1 MAPSPTT
8 RARTPQSKIGEL
20 MPKPPSPSRFPWP
33 ALPPMPLPA
42 FLAAMDAPRR
52 NLTLALG
59 ASLLLHAT
67 LLAVRFTPPDFID
80 KARERAMDVI
90 LVNSKSKSR
99 PDKAQAKAQTNLDG
113 GGNTEEDRR
122 AKTPLP
128 PSPNTREGADLLE
141 AQRRVAELE
150 AQQQQMMTRMTGE
163 KAVSPDKTQNN
174 PTPAPAAT
182 RSGVDLASSALAIA
196 RIEGQISRQMDEYN
210 QRPRKKFIGARVEE
224 YRFAQYVEDWRQ
236 KIERIGNLNYPDAA
250 KGRLYGSL
258 VITVIIK
265 ANGDLDRVEVNRS
278 SGQRLLD
285 DAARR
290 IVQMAAPYAAFP
302 DAIRRDTDV
311 LEITRTWTFTNADR
325 LRSD

>member
-1 MAPSPTT
+1 
-8 RARTPQSKIGEL
+8 
-20 MPKPPSPSRFPWP
+20 MPMPPRLSRP
-33 ALPPMPLPA
+33 ALPSIQMPA
-42 FLAAMDAPRR
+42 FLAAMDAPQR

-59 ASLLLHAT
+59 ISLLLHAA
-67 LLAVRFTPPDFID
+67 LLAVRFTPPDIFD

-113 GGNTEEDRR
+113 GGNTEEDLR

-128 PSPNTREGADLLE
+128 PSPNTREGTDLVE

-150 AQQQQMMTRMTGE
+150 AQQQKMMTRLASE
-163 KAVSPDKTQNN
+163 KAVAADKNRN
-174 PTPAPAAT
+174 SPTPAPAEIRTGA
-182 RSGVDLASSALAIA
+182 DLASSALAIA
-196 RIEGQISRQMDEYN
+196 RIEGQISRQLEEYN

-258 VITVIIK
+258 VLTVIIK
-265 ANGDLDRVEVNRS
+265 SNGDLDRVEVNRS

-290 IVQMAAPYAAFP
+290 IVQMSAPFAAFP
-302 DAIRRDTDV
+302 EAIRRDTDV

>member
-1 MAPSPTT
+1 M
-8 RARTPQSKIGEL
+8 
-20 MPKPPSPSRFPWP
+20 
-33 ALPPMPLPA
+33 PA
-42 FLAAMDAPRR
+42 FLAAMDTPQR
-52 NLTLALG
+52 NLTLAIG
-59 ASLLLHAT
+59 ASLLIHAL

-80 KARERAMDVI
+80 KARERALDVI

-99 PDKAQAKAQTNLDG
+99 PDKAQARAQTNLDG
-113 GGNTEEDRR
+113 GGNTDEDRR

-128 PSPNTREGADLLE
+128 PSPNTREGRDLIE

-150 AQQQQMMTRMTGE
+150 AQQQQQMTRL
-163 KAVSPDKTQNN
+163 KSDRSVSADRTQN
-174 PTPAPAAT
+174 TPAPDPV
-182 RSGVDLASSALAIA
+182 RSGADLASSALAVA
-196 RIEGQISRQMDEYN
+196 RLEGQIARQMEEYN

-236 KIERIGNLNYPDAA
+236 KIERIGNLNYPAAA

-258 VITVIIK
+258 VLTVIIK
-265 ANGDLDRVEVNRS
+265 ANGDLERVEVSRS
-278 SGQRLLD
+278 SGQGLLD

-290 IVQMAAPYAAFP
+290 IVQMSSPFAAFP
-302 DAIRRDTDV
+302 ESIRRDTDV

>member
-1 MAPSPTT
+1 M
-8 RARTPQSKIGEL
+8 
-20 MPKPPSPSRFPWP
+20 
-33 ALPPMPLPA
+33 PA

-59 ASLLLHAT
+59 VSLLLHGV
-67 LLAVRFTPPDFID
+67 LLAVRFTPPDFVD
-80 KARERAMDVI
+80 RARERALEVI
-90 LVNSKSKSR
+90 LVNSKSKSK

-128 PSPNTREGADLLE
+128 PSSNTREGDQLVD

-150 AQQQQMMTRMTGE
+150 AQAQMQLTRLKGE
-163 KAVSPDKTQNN
+163 RSVSADRTKPEPN
-174 PTPAPAAT
+174 PTADPART
-182 RSGVDLASSALAIA
+182 GLDMASSAMAIA
-196 RIEGQISRQMDEYN
+196 RLEGQIARQMEEYN

-236 KIERIGNLNYPDAA
+236 KIERIGNLNYPAAA

-258 VITVIIK
+258 VLTVIIK
-265 ANGDLDRVEVNRS
+265 ADGELKHVEVSRS
-278 SGQRLLD
+278 SGQALLD

-290 IVQMAAPYAAFP
+290 IVQLAAPYARFP
-302 DAIRRDTDV
+302 ESIRKDTDE

-325 LRSD
+325 LRAD

>member
-1 MAPSPTT
+1 M
-8 RARTPQSKIGEL
+8 
-20 MPKPPSPSRFPWP
+20 
-33 ALPPMPLPA
+33 PA

-59 ASLLLHAT
+59 ASLLLHGV
-67 LLAVRFTPPDFID
+67 LLVVRFTPPDFIE
-80 KARERAMDVI
+80 KARERALDVI
-90 LVNSKSKSR
+90 LVNSKSKAK
-99 PDKAQAKAQTNLDG
+99 PDKAQAKAQANLDG
-113 GGNTEEDRR
+113 GGNTDEDRR

-128 PSPNTREGADLLE
+128 PSPSTQEGRELIE

-150 AQQQQMMTRMTGE
+150 AQTQQQMTRLKSE
-163 KAVSPDKTQNN
+163 RAVSTDTSKVN
-174 PTPAPAAT
+174 PVAAPEPN
-182 RSGVDLASSALAIA
+182 RSGADLASSALAIA
-196 RIEGQISRQMDEYN
+196 RIEGQIARQLEEYN

-250 KGRLYGSL
+250 RGRLYGSL
-258 VITVIIK
+258 VLTVVIK

-302 DAIRRDTDV
+302 ESIRRDTDV
-311 LEITRTWTFTNADR
+311 LEITRTWTFTNMDR

>member
-1 MAPSPTT
+1 
-8 RARTPQSKIGEL
+8 
-20 MPKPPSPSRFPWP
+20 
-33 ALPPMPLPA
+33 
-42 FLAAMDAPRR
+42 MDPPRR

-59 ASLLLHAT
+59 ASLLLHGM
-67 LLAVRFTPPDFID
+67 LLAVRFTPPDFVD
-80 KARERAMDVI
+80 RARERALEVI
-90 LVNSKSKSR
+90 LVNSKSKSK
-99 PDKAQAKAQTNLDG
+99 PSKAQAKAQTNLDG

-128 PSPNTREGADLLE
+128 PSDNTREGDQLVD

-150 AQQQQMMTRMTGE
+150 AQAQMQLTRLKGE
-163 KAVSPDKTQNN
+163 RPVSAERTRPEPN
-174 PTPAPAAT
+174 PTADTART
-182 RSGVDLASSALAIA
+182 GLDLASSAMAIA
-196 RIEGQISRQMDEYN
+196 RLEGQIARQMEEYN

-236 KIERIGNLNYPDAA
+236 KIERIGNLNYPAAA

-258 VITVIIK
+258 VLTVIIK
-265 ANGDLDRVEVNRS
+265 ANGDLEKVEVNRS
-278 SGQRLLD
+278 SGQSLLD

-290 IVQMAAPYAAFP
+290 IVQMAAPYAPFP
-302 DAIRRDTDV
+302 ESIRRDTDV

>member
-1 MAPSPTT
+1 
-8 RARTPQSKIGEL
+8 
-20 MPKPPSPSRFPWP
+20 MPG
-33 ALPPMPLPA
+33 

-59 ASLLLHAT
+59 VSLLLHGV

-80 KARERAMDVI
+80 RARERALEVI
-90 LVNSKSKSR
+90 LVNSKSKSK
-99 PDKAQAKAQTNLDG
+99 PSKAQAKAQTNLDG

-128 PSPNTREGADLLE
+128 PSANTREGDQLVD

-150 AQQQQMMTRMTGE
+150 AQAQMQLTRLKGE
-163 KAVSPDKTQNN
+163 RSVSADRTKPEAN
-174 PTPAPAAT
+174 PTAETART
-182 RSGVDLASSALAIA
+182 GLDMASSAMAIA
-196 RIEGQISRQMDEYN
+196 RLEGQIARQMEEYN

-236 KIERIGNLNYPDAA
+236 KIERIGNLNYPAAA

-258 VITVIIK
+258 VLTVIIK
-265 ANGDLDRVEVNRS
+265 ADGELKQVEVSRS
-278 SGQRLLD
+278 SGQALLD

-290 IVQMAAPYAAFP
+290 IVQLAAPYARFP
-302 DAIRRDTDV
+302 ESIRRDTDE

-325 LRSD
+325 LRAD